1 MHAVVRKL
9 LSADADR
16 RGCADRWWCAFSW
29 RVQSIRL
36 VLLAVGWMVSGGS
49 LSAADRGAFFERKV
63 RPLLVAHCGDC
74 HGAEDPKSKLNLT
87 SVAGITAGGVSGPV
101 LVPGNLQQSRLIRA
115 VHYNA
120 KPKMPPEEK
129 LSADQIAILEQWV
142 REGAVFPQALKAP
155 ARRADSG
162 DFAITDEDRQWW
174 SFRPVTNR
182 LPPPVRHADLART
195 AVDAFVLRKLET
207 HGLEFS
213 PAADRRT
220 LIRRVAFDLLGLP
233 PTLQQVHEFINDVRP
248 DAYERLIDRLLTSP
262 QYGVRWGRHWLDT
275 VRYADTNGGG
285 FDYVYP
291 HAWHYRDY
299 VVDALNEDRPYDR
312 FLVEQLAGDLLPS
325 SQDPERYVEGLKATG
340 LLTLAPKGLGMQ
352 DKEQMILDVVDDQ
365 IDVLGRALLGLTL
378 SCARCHDHKF
388 DPLATTDYY
397 ALAGIFRSTQTL
409 LDIDKNPSYWPER
422 ALETPAVTAAR
433 RTNRERATA
442 IAKEIAAAKLQAAK
456 RVLGEVR
463 QRLPEYLVAAAR
475 IRISRAHARAVTH
488 WPFDVPRD
496 AVVNATAGP
505 AGKLSNLKDARGPRP
520 TYTAGRLGQ
529 ALRFTGRHDVVAFAP
544 ENLLPMEFGTATDF
558 TVSLWLRLPEDYVP
572 RTADSI
578 VAITYPS
585 AMWFIALRPGGAYHG
600 IYLRHYD
607 GKRAI
612 DIRPQSDQL
621 PTLTDRRWHHVVF
634 TSDRDGQ
641 GRVFLDGQ
649 QVGEVSLAEVS
660 PAAQFSG
667 AQSFSIGASTNQF
680 RGDLDDIAI
689 WDRLLSPVEVGSLF
703 ASAAG
708 SQNVTQ
714 VERQWSELRGDRK
727 PESEVYSYQQA
738 VQQGFLPG
746 VLRQLVA
753 RLTQAAG
760 NDKLPL
766 HALVKLPLPSLPAVE
781 KLLQENADVT
791 KKLFNEPKSGGLV
804 VGDDAVPFYLPTDRQ
819 QLAELQR
826 AAQDIEQARV
836 PDPIMGMV
844 AFDGKQPADLRVHIA
859 GDRQNLGSVVPRGVP
874 QILQTGARLA
884 IKPDQ
889 SGRLELAS
897 WLTTETHPL
906 TARVFA
912 NRLWQWHFGE
922 GIVRTADNFGRLG
935 ELPSHP
941 DLLDWLARRLIV
953 TDWSVKSLHRQI
965 VYSSTYRQASS
976 SRPANPQ
983 QKADGIDSGNR
994 LLWKMNRR
1002 RVEGEVLRDAM
1013 LRVSGQLDTQF
1024 GGTVNTW
1031 KPKMFSVD
1039 DANVETANYDTRR
1052 RSIYLPVVR
1061 GAAIQEMLQLFDF
1074 GDPNSITARRNVTTV
1089 PTQALFL
1096 MNNAW
1101 VRQQAEQFWKR
1112 VAADEERGREQ
1123 RIQYAYQLA
1132 LSREPTEAERARA
1145 SVFLGQGQA
1154 SQWRLFCQMLL
1165 CLNEFAYIE

>member
-1 MHAVVRKL
+1 M
-9 LSADADR
+9 
-16 RGCADRWWCAFSW
+16 
-29 RVQSIRL
+29 QIL
-36 VLLAVGWMVSGGS
+36 VLVAGWVASSAS

-63 RPLLVAHCGDC
+63 RPLLVTHCGDC
-74 HGAEDPKSKLNLT
+74 HGAEDPKSALNLT
-87 SVAGITAGGVSGPV
+87 SVSGITAGGVSGPV
-101 LVPGNLQQSRLIRA
+101 LVPGNPRQSRLMRA
-115 VHYNA
+115 VYYNA
-120 KPKMPPEEK
+120 KLKMPPEEK
-129 LSADQIAILEQWV
+129 LPADQIAILEQWV
-142 REGAVFPQALKAP
+142 REGAVFPQAVNAP
-155 ARRADSG
+155 VRRADSRR
-162 DFAITDEDRQWW
+162 FAITDEDRQWW
-174 SFRPVTNR
+174 SFRPVTKG
-182 LPPPVRHADLART
+182 LPPHVQHAEQART
-195 AVDAFVLRKLET
+195 AVDTFVLRKLES

-220 LIRRVAFDLLGLP
+220 LVRRVAFDLLGLP
-233 PTLQQVHEFINDVRP
+233 PTQQQVRRFAKDVRP
-248 DAYERLIDRLLTSP
+248 DAYERLIDRLLASP

-299 VVDALNEDRPYDR
+299 VVGALNEDRPYDR

-325 SQDPERYVEGLKATG
+325 GQDPERYVEGLKATG

-409 LDIDKNPSYWPER
+409 LDTDKNPSYWPER
-422 ALETPAVTAAR
+422 ALETPAITTAR
-433 RTNRERATA
+433 RTNRERAAA
-442 IAKEIAAAKLQAAK
+442 IAKDIAAARSQAARSVLQA
-456 RVLGEVR
+456 VR
-463 QRLPEYLVAAAR
+463 QRLPEYLIAAAR
-475 IRISRAHARAVTH
+475 LRISRASARAVAH
-488 WPFDVPRD
+488 WPFDLPRD

-505 AGKLSNLKDARGPRP
+505 AGKLSNLKTPRGPLP

-529 ALRFTGRHDVVAFAP
+529 ALRFTGRHDVVAFTKA
-544 ENLLPMEFGTATDF
+544 NLPPVEFGTATDF
-558 TVSLWLRLPEDYVP
+558 TVSLWLRLPDGYVP

-585 AMWFIALRPGGAYHG
+585 AMWFIALRPGSYHG

-607 GKRAI
+607 GKRTI
-612 DIRPQSDQL
+612 DIQPQSDQL
-621 PTLTDRRWHHVVF
+621 PTLTDQRWHHVVF

-641 GRVFLDGQ
+641 GRVYLDGQ
-649 QVGEVSLAEVS
+649 QAGEVSLAEIS

-667 AQSFSIGASTNQF
+667 SQSFSIGASTNQF
-680 RGDLDDIAI
+680 RGELDDVAI
-689 WDRLLSPVEVGSLF
+689 WDRLLSPSEVGSLF

-708 SQNVTQ
+708 SQNVAQ
-714 VERQWSELRGDRK
+714 VEQQWSERRGGK
-727 PESEVYSYQQA
+727 QPESEAYSYKQA
-738 VQQGFLPG
+738 IQQGLVPG
-746 VLRQLVA
+746 ILRQLAA
-753 RLTQAAG
+753 RLTQAAE
-760 NDKLPL
+760 NDTLPL
-766 HALVKLPLPSLPAVE
+766 HALVQQPVPSLADVE
-781 KLLQENADVT
+781 NLLQENSDVI
-791 KKLFNEPKSGGLV
+791 KELFNEPKSGGLM
-804 VGDDAVPFYLPTDRQ
+804 VGDDAVSFYPPEDRQ
-819 QLAELQR
+819 RLADLQR
-826 AAQDIEQARV
+826 VAQDLEQARV

-859 GDRQNLGSVVPRGVP
+859 GDRQNLGPVVPRGVP
-874 QILQTGARLA
+874 QILQADAQLE

-889 SGRLELAS
+889 SGRLELAT
-897 WLTTETHPL
+897 WLTAETHPL

-922 GIVRTADNFGRLG
+922 GIVRTTDNFGRLG

-941 DLLDWLARRLIV
+941 DLLDWLAWRLMM

-965 VYSSTYRQASS
+965 VYSSTYRQASV
-976 SRPANPQ
+976 SRPTDAQ
-983 QKADGIDSGNR
+983 QKADRIDSGNR

-1002 RVEGEVLRDAM
+1002 RVESEVLRDAM

-1096 MNNAW
+1096 MNNTW
-1101 VRQQAEQFWKR
+1101 VRQQAEQFAER
-1112 VAADEERGREQ
+1112 VTAEEEGGLEQ
-1123 RIQYAYQLA
+1123 RVQYAYRLS
-1132 LSREPTEAERARA
+1132 LSRLPTETEQARA
-1145 SVFLGQGQA
+1145 IAFLGEGQA